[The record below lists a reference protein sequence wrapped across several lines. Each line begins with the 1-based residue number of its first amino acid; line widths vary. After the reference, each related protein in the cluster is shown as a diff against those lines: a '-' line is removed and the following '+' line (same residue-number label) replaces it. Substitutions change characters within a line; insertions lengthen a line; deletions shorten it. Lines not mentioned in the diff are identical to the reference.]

1 MKVNFILFGLIFVA
15 LVRGDTDE
23 ETESLDTSL
32 VEKAKKFLQ
41 KDDFT
46 LKIVE
51 ELVKLRFNPELMALM
66 HLLFNQLLVARQL
79 FSHEKVNLQAMP
91 QFPQLEFDKILVTLS
106 SQEEQTT

>member
-41 KDDFT
+41 EDEIT

-51 ELVKLRFNPELMALM
+51 ELVKL
-66 HLLFNQLLVARQL
+66 
-79 FSHEKVNLQAMP
+79 
-91 QFPQLEFDKILVTLS
+91 
-106 SQEEQTT
+106 